1 MQVLLLNINNM
12 KLQIIFAG
20 AAIALVAMVVTNPS
34 QDRYIDYAA
43 EEFAKT
49 GQNSICTS
57 NLPTEAK
64 QQCEFA
70 VNLLSSQGKPLIKKY
85 IQGTTQQQ
93 NFFLFSLYTT
103 DAPSR
108 KLTTIAAL
116 GNFYMIK

>member
-1 MQVLLLNINNM
+1 M

-20 AAIALVAMVVTNPS
+20 AAIALVAMLITNPS

-57 NLPTEAK
+57 NLPVAAQ

-70 VNLLSSQGKPLIKKY
+70 VNLLSSQGKPLIKQY

-93 NFFLFSLYTT
+93 NFFLFSIYTT
-103 DAPSR
+103 DAPNR
-108 KLTTIAAL
+108 KLTTIAAFN
-116 GNFYMIK
+116 NFHMFK

>member
-1 MQVLLLNINNM
+1 M
-12 KLQIIFAG
+12 KLQIILTG

-34 QDRYIDYAA
+34 QDKYIDFAA

-57 NLPTEAK
+57 NLPAAAQ

-85 IQGTTQQQ
+85 VQGTTQQQ
-93 NFFLFSLYTT
+93 NFFLFSVYTT
-103 DAPSR
+103 DAPNR
-108 KLTTIAAL
+108 KLTTIAAFS
-116 GNFYMIK
+116 NFYMLK